1 MRLLVYAFVSFLGCG
16 YAPIA
21 PATVASFAV
30 MLIWGFLAPIP
41 LVWQIG
47 ALVFFVAVGVP
58 AATWVERREG
68 KDPSLVVTDEVAGM
82 IVTYLGIST
91 GWLGLLAGFFWFR
104 IFDILKPPPVRS
116 FEKLPEGWGITID
129 DVAAGVYAHIAL
141 RLTLMVT
148 GW

>member
-1 MRLLVYAFVSFLGCG
+1 MRLLIYAFVTFLGCG

-21 PATVASFAV
+21 PATVASLAV
-30 MLIWGFLAPIP
+30 AVIWGLLAPVP
-41 LVWQIG
+41 LLWQ
-47 ALVFFVAVGVP
+47 FVALIVVVALGVP

-68 KDPSLVVTDEVAGM
+68 KDPSLVVSDEVAGM

-91 GWLGLLAGFFWFR
+91 GWLGWLAGFFWFR

-116 FEKLPEGWGITID
+116 FEKLPGGWGITVD
-129 DVAAGVYAHIAL
+129 DLAAGVYAHIAL

>member
-1 MRLLVYAFVSFLGCG
+1 MRLLIYAFVSFLGCG

-30 MLIWGFLAPIP
+30 MLVWGFLAPVP
-41 LVWQIG
+41 LAWQLG
-47 ALVFFVAVGVP
+47 ALAFFVAVGVP

-104 IFDILKPPPVRS
+104 LFDILKPPPVRS
-116 FEKLPEGWGITID
+116 FEKLPEGWGITLD